1 MATDFEQIGEVRLRG
16 IIDRFVDRVFSDPI
30 IGFFFTGKDPARIRE
45 HEYTH
50 AAASLGAVISY
61 AGRPIAPL
69 HRPLRIN
76 AGQFRRRLAILNQEI
91 ERAGVA
97 ADIRERWISAEQRLL
112 PAITDGTDC
121 V

>member
-16 IIDRFVDRVFSDPI
+16 IIECFVERVFRDPI

-50 AAASLGAVISY
+50 AAVSLGAMLSY
-61 AGRPIAPL
+61 EGRPIVPL

-97 ADIRERWISAEQRLL
+97 PDIRERWIFAQQRLL